1 MAKVRAAVIG
11 TGYLGQFHAEK
22 YAAHPGVELVGIV
35 DTDKERA
42 ELIGKKCSAPF
53 FTDHRQL
60 LGKVDAASIVTP
72 TGSHFEVSRDFLL
85 AGSDVLIEKPI
96 TTTLAQA
103 DELIATAKQTGRL
116 IQVGLLERYNPAV
129 LALAPLVTKPLFIE
143 ARRLSTFKT
152 RALNVS
158 VVVDLMIHDIDII
171 FSLVKSPLKSLAAA
185 GASVASQFADIANA
199 RLEFENGCVASITAS
214 RMAQKDDRTLL
225 VVQESGP
232 IYVDFV
238 NRSLTQMQPKG
249 RVDGG
254 DALGMEE
261 KTRTFEKADALAHE
275 IADFVKSVS
284 TRQQPVV
291 SGQVGREALETALN
305 IIGATPGKR

>member
-22 YAAHPGVELVGIV
+22 YAAHPDVELVGIV
-35 DTDKERA
+35 DTDLERA
-42 ELIGKKCSAPF
+42 ELIGKKCSCPF

-60 LGKVDAASIVTP
+60 LGRVDAASIVTP
-72 TGSHFEVSRDFLL
+72 TGSHFDVSMDFLR

-103 DELIATAKQTGRL
+103 DELIATANKAGRL

-171 FSLVKSPLKSLAAA
+171 FSLVKSPIKSLAAG
-185 GASVASQFADIANA
+185 GASVVSRFADIANA
-199 RLEFENGCVASITAS
+199 RIEFENGCVASLTAS

-232 IYVDFV
+232 IFVDFV
-238 NRSLTQMQPKG
+238 NRSLTQLRPAG
-249 RVDGG
+249 RQGAG
-254 DALGMEE
+254 DATDMEASSQ
-261 KTRTFEKADALAHE
+261 TFEKADALAHE
-275 IADFVKSVS
+275 IDDFVKSVA
-284 TRQQPVV
+284 TRQQPMVC
-291 SGQVGREALETALN
+291 GRVGRDALKTA
-305 IIGATPGKR
+305 IDIMGAA